1 MPTIFTIL
9 EVTSGHFAHYA
20 NPVKEYPGIHY
31 AQRTPVYPSPH
42 YPSSFHVGST
52 QPKHT
57 LGFGHLSILAVE
69 LLFLQYP
76 GSGPILYPP
85 LQLPLSHGQGL
96 HSPGS
101 FIFTKAY
108 PIDGSHQLHLP
119 TKLKYSPLSH
129 SLSSRK
135 KSNSIDSSL
144 NLSLNNAFSG
154 NFSSMPLVK
163 KANRY
168 L

>member
-1 MPTIFTIL
+1 MVMPTILTTL
-9 EVTSGHFAHYA
+9 EVRSGHFAHYA
-20 NPVKEYPGIHY
+20 YPVKEYPGIHY
-31 AQRTPVYPSPH
+31 AQRTPVCPSAH
-42 YPSSFHVGST
+42 YPISFHVGST

-57 LGFGHLSILAVE
+57 LGFGHLSIFAEE

-76 GSGPILYPP
+76 GKGPILYPP
-85 LQLPLSHGQGL
+85 LHVPLSHGQGL

-108 PIDGSHQLHLP
+108 PMLGSHHMHFP

-135 KSNSIDSSL
+135 KSNSI
-144 NLSLNNAFSG
+144 
-154 NFSSMPLVK
+154 
-163 KANRY
+163 
-168 L
+168 